1 MCRQGLHILFSGSSG
16 GRDRRSP
23 MGRELP
29 QGWFPLAQACRP
41 LAVGPV
47 PFCDPPGCAR
57 AEGIC
62 PLRLEMWRGVQGPRL
77 SCPGSNP
84 AEHCPRPCP
93 PPTKLRRWV
102 LGDTSEGSLP
112 QSLGM
117 TLPSGGPQRAD
128 SLGPPG
134 MGTGAHPW
142 QQACSWLTRAFLSAG
157 GGVAPSTI
165 LLESSL
171 GSQKRQDP

>member
-1 MCRQGLHILFSGSSG
+1 M
-16 GRDRRSP
+16 
-23 MGRELP
+23 
-29 QGWFPLAQACRP
+29 
-41 LAVGPV
+41 
-47 PFCDPPGCAR
+47 
-57 AEGIC
+57 
-62 PLRLEMWRGVQGPRL
+62 
-77 SCPGSNP
+77 
-84 AEHCPRPCP
+84 
-93 PPTKLRRWV
+93 

-117 TLPSGGPQRAD
+117 TLPSGRPQRAD
-128 SLGPPG
+128 SLGHRG

-142 QQACSWLTRAFLSAG
+142 QPACSWLTRAFLSAG